1 MTASGPTQANIA
13 THPSAPPGRRE
24 RQLHRSGRSSRS
36 RTLLGGL
43 ALTILAI
50 PALETGARAGE
61 LAELPRVL
69 RKVPA
74 VAGMVAAPLALIE
87 NRRVLSYP
95 IDQVWP
101 TAIRYLRIDRGFEIT
116 DRDQEAGYLL
126 FQFPLEGKRIGS
138 GSLEMF
144 ATEDAAGRASVS
156 ISVNTGAGPVHL
168 PNSILDG
175 VAAKVRAERGQ
186 PLPPPKPD
194 APPPEQDDPE
204 DDHSVPLMPPA
215 QDP

>member
-1 MTASGPTQANIA
+1 MTASGPSQANIA
-13 THPSAPPGRRE
+13 TPPSAPLGRRE
-24 RQLHRSGRSSRS
+24 RQLRRFRALTGRSKALIGVL
-36 RTLLGGL
+36 T
-43 ALTILAI
+43 LTILAI
-50 PALETGARAGE
+50 PTLEAGARAVGV
-61 LAELPRVL
+61 ADHPQTLPSTMGL
-69 RKVPA
+69 
-74 VAGMVAAPLALIE
+74 VAAPLALIE

-95 IDQVWP
+95 FDQVWP
-101 TAIRYLRIDRGFEIT
+101 TAIRYLRIDRGFEII

-126 FQFPLEGKRIGS
+126 FQFPLEGQRIGS

-175 VAAKVRAERGQ
+175 ISAKVRAERGQ
-186 PLPPPKPD
+186 PLAPPPPKQEE
-194 APPPEQDDPE
+194 PPEQDDPD
-204 DDHSVPLMPPA
+204 DDHSVPLLPPA